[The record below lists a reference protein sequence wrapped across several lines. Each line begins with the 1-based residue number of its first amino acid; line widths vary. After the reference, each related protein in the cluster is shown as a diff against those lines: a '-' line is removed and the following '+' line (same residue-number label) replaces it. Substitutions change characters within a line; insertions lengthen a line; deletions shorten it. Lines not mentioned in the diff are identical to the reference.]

1 MTREPARDQEIE
13 LDQCD
18 DSDDHESFE
27 RKVILVVTLASANDA
42 DPNVLEYGPQRFTRW
57 NFFGSEEPGVRS
69 GPNSGMLEAEPEFV
83 GPPHYHLKDEYQIF
97 LNSVGT
103 FTNRPVKPPVTVQY
117 NDSWSVYG
125 PFTATG
131 GRLRWL
137 TLREVA
143 DPDGAQWISDPVAR
157 ENKKGHDGRQFM
169 VHIDEVPSVYGSPDL
184 LHDRGDGACV
194 YRLAL
199 HPGQS
204 ASGPDLK
211 NSQAHWYVV
220 IGGSIVFADGTHPAP
235 TQLRV
240 DAEEAA
246 PEIQA
251 GDEGTDVIIVGFRH
265 QPDA

>member
-1 MTREPARDQEIE
+1 MQVGNDSFDQK
-13 LDQCD
+13 
-18 DSDDHESFE
+18 SFE
-27 RKVILVVTLASANDA
+27 RKVTFVVTLASANDA
-42 DPNVLEYGPQRFTRW
+42 DPGILEYGPQRFTRW
-57 NFFGSEEPGVRS
+57 NFFGSEDRAARS
-69 GPNSGMLEAEPEFV
+69 GPNSGMLEAEPDFV

-103 FTNRPVKPPVTVQY
+103 FTNRPVRPPATVQY
-117 NDSWSVYG
+117 NDAWSVYG
-125 PFTATG
+125 PFTATD

-137 TLREVA
+137 TLRELA

-157 ENKKGHDGRQFM
+157 ENRKGHDGRQFM
-169 VHIDEVPSVYGSPDL
+169 VHIDAAPSVYGAPDL

-199 HPGQS
+199 EPGQS

-211 NSQAHWYVV
+211 NSRAHWYVV
-220 IGGSIVFADGTHPAP
+220 IGGSIVFADGIHPAP

-240 DAEEAA
+240 DGDEAA

-251 GDEGTDVIIVGFRH
+251 GAEGADVVIVGFRH